1 MAFNFSFG
9 FGNRQKR
16 NFDVDKDGNV
26 FYSLFNGFGGLAN
39 RISDREKLK
48 KVCENPA
55 LLKVISL
62 DCDIF
67 SLGKVNKFEEGKL
80 IEEDFLY
87 SLVKKPNLMQSWTS
101 FFWDYKWWLNV
112 CGTSVLYN
120 PNNSKNI
127 GNTSLQFLNPA
138 NITYNDTLIRKLQ
151 KFIFSNLSYNEVLE
165 GSISYKFDN
174 GESKDI
180 LLKELEFF
188 HDLTNAGQSNPL
200 KGISRI
206 DALYKVI
213 NNSELALDAKGINLF
228 LAGKFM
234 VAGKADPSKTDFSNI
249 PMSEDEKL
257 SIENKVLSNKS
268 IHAVKSMIGIK
279 RFVENMGALKL
290 DESFVA
296 DYFMFGSMF
305 NIPRDI
311 LETSLRGSTYENQEK
326 AMARLIEYCE
336 KPKAQK
342 LTDWFETQFDLQDI
356 RMSWNHLMFMKIF
369 EKEQINNQKLKAS
382 ALLELMKAGVKL
394 DEINTMLET
403 NFSSLDYEGLKKI
416 PSNNNI

>member
-9 FGNRQKR
+9 FGNKQKR
-16 NFDVDKDGNV
+16 AFEFDKDGNV
-26 FYSLFNGFGGLAN
+26 FYSLFDSIGGVAN
-39 RISDREKLK
+39 RIPDREKLR
-48 KVCENPA
+48 KVCDNPA

-67 SLGKVNKFEEGKL
+67 SLGKVCEYKEGKL

-87 SLVKKPNLMQSWTS
+87 SIIKKPNLMQSWTQ
-101 FFWDYKWWLNV
+101 FFWDYKFWLNV
-112 CGTSVLYN
+112 YGTAILYN
-120 PNNSKNI
+120 PDNSKNI
-127 GNTSLQFLNPA
+127 ANTSLQFLNPA
-138 NITYNDTLIRKLQ
+138 NIVYNDTLIRKLQ
-151 KFIFSNLSYNEVLE
+151 KFIFSSLSYNEVLE
-165 GSISYKFDN
+165 GSITYQFDN
-174 GESKDI
+174 GESKEI
-180 LLKELEFF
+180 KLKELTFF
-188 HDLTNAGQSNPL
+188 HDLTSAGKSNPL
-200 KGISRI
+200 TGISRI
-206 DALYKVI
+206 DALYKII

-228 LAGKFM
+228 LAGRFM
-234 VAGKADPSKTDFSNI
+234 VAGKADPSKTDFANI
-249 PMSEDEKL
+249 PMSEDEKQ
-257 SIENKVLSNKS
+257 SIEQKVLSNKS
-268 IHAVKSMIGIK
+268 IHAVKSMIDIK
-279 RFVENMGALKL
+279 RFVEDMGKLKL
-290 DESFVA
+290 DESFVS
-296 DYFMFGSMF
+296 DFFMFGSMF

-342 LTDWFETQFDLQDI
+342 LTDWFEIQFDLQDI

>member
-16 NFDVDKDGNV
+16 AFDVDKDGNV

-67 SLGKVNKFEEGKL
+67 SLGKVNKFQEGKL

-87 SLVKKPNLMQSWTS
+87 SLIKKPNLMQSWTS

-127 GNTSLQFLNPA
+127 GNTSLQFLNPS

-188 HDLTNAGQSNPL
+188 HDLTNAGQLNPL

-249 PMSEDEKL
+249 PMSEDEKQ
-257 SIENKVLSNKS
+257 SIEQKVLSNKS
-268 IHAVKSMIGIK
+268 IHAVKSMIDIK

-296 DYFMFGSMF
+296 DFFMFGSMF

-342 LTDWFETQFDLQDI
+342 LTDWFETQFDFQDI

-394 DEINTMLET
+394 DEINAMLET

>member
-16 NFDVDKDGNV
+16 TFDVDKDGNV

-67 SLGKVNKFEEGKL
+67 SLGKVNKFQEGKL

-120 PNNSKNI
+120 PNNSQNI

-249 PMSEDEKL
+249 PMSEEEKQ
-257 SIENKVLSNKS
+257 SIEQKVLSNKS
-268 IHAVKSMIGIK
+268 IHAVKSMIDIK
-279 RFVENMGALKL
+279 RFVENMGSLKL

-342 LTDWFETQFDLQDI
+342 LTDWFETQFDFQDI

-394 DEINTMLET
+394 DEINAMLET

>member
-9 FGNRQKR
+9 FGNNNKPV
-16 NFDVDKDGNV
+16 FEKDREGNI
-26 FYSLFNGFGGLAN
+26 FYSLFDSTNGLAN

-48 KVCENPA
+48 KVCDNPA

-67 SLGKVNKFEEGKL
+67 SLGKVNKYQEEKL
-80 IEEDFLY
+80 IEKDFLY
-87 SLVKKPNLMQSWTS
+87 STLKKPNLMQSWTQ
-101 FFWDYKWWLNV
+101 FFWDYKFWLNV
-112 CGTSVLYN
+112 YGSAYLYN
-120 PNNSKNI
+120 PNNSNNI
-127 GNTSLQFLNPA
+127 SNTSLQFLNPA
-138 NITYNDTLIRKLQ
+138 NITWNDTIIRKIQ
-151 KFIFSNLSYNEVLE
+151 KFIFSNLSYNEVLD
-165 GSISYKFDN
+165 GTFTYKFEN

-180 LLKELEFF
+180 QLKEIAIF
-188 HDLTNAGQSNPL
+188 HDLTNAGKSNPL
-200 KGISRI
+200 TGVSRI
-206 DALYKVI
+206 DALYKII

-228 LAGKFM
+228 LAGRFM

-249 PMSEDEKL
+249 PMSEDEKQ
-257 SIENKVLSNKS
+257 SIEQKVLSNKS
-268 IHAVKSMIGIK
+268 IHAVKSMIDIK

-296 DYFMFGSMF
+296 DFFMFGSMF

-342 LTDWFETQFDLQDI
+342 LTDWFESQFDLQDI
-356 RMSWNHLMFMKIF
+356 RMSWNHLMFMKTF

-394 DEINTMLET
+394 EEINTMLET

-416 PSNNNI
+416 PTNNNI

>member
-16 NFDVDKDGNV
+16 TFDVDKDGNV

-67 SLGKVNKFEEGKL
+67 SLGKVNKFQEGKL

-120 PNNSKNI
+120 PNNSQNI

-249 PMSEDEKL
+249 PMSEEEKQ
-257 SIENKVLSNKS
+257 SIEQKVLSNKS
-268 IHAVKSMIGIK
+268 IHAVKSMIDIK

-296 DYFMFGSMF
+296 DFFMFGSMF

-342 LTDWFETQFDLQDI
+342 LTDWFETQFDFQDI

-394 DEINTMLET
+394 DEINAMLET